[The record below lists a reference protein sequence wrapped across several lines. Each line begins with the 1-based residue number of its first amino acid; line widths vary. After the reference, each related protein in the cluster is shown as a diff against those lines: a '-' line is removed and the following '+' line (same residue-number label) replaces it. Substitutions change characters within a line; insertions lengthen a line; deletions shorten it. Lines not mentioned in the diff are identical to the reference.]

1 MTARLH
7 ISGPQAERLAADV
20 VAVLEE
26 VLGTPPERLPRPASA
41 GIRRGDPIAIAALVL
56 AIPGAV
62 VATLDLA
69 ARAKL
74 AERLGRLLTR
84 LRETAGPEDHLTLV
98 SGGEPPLDLFTADL
112 DRILDRL
119 EDRPP

>member
-41 GIRRGDPIAIAALVL
+41 EIRRGDPIAIAALVL

-62 VATLDLA
+62 VATLDL
-69 ARAKL
+69 
-74 AERLGRLLTR
+74 
-84 LRETAGPEDHLTLV
+84 
-98 SGGEPPLDLFTADL
+98 FTADL

-119 EDRPP
+119 EDRSGRGRRPPTG